1 LGERRSAAVE
11 EAIDRAAQLIAGATG
26 EIALACH
33 VSPDGDALGSLLAL
47 HLLCRDHDV
56 ASVGG
61 WSERFEVAPHYRYLP
76 GLDTC
81 TKPADYPREPQLL
94 VTFDCGSLRR
104 LGDLE
109 TPARWAGDHGDL
121 LVIDH
126 HGTNERFGTVNLVDE
141 TAAATAVLVRDL
153 ATRLGWPLTRDVAA
167 CLYTGLVTD
176 TGRFQYASTT
186 PAVFELAEE
195 LSGFGLPIA
204 SMTRQ
209 LFEEHRFVYLQLAG
223 RALAR
228 ARLRPD
234 ASLVVAWLTAEELD
248 EAHVLVDEAEGLI
261 DLVRRASEAE
271 VACVA
276 KETPDGVRVSLRS
289 VTHQEPGGGEWGVD
303 VGAIAVGLGG
313 GGHRYAAGFTM
324 TRPVEE
330 VLGLVEDA
338 VLAAGPPDRPRGATG

>member
-1 LGERRSAAVE
+1 LGDVRRGEVAA
-11 EAIDRAAQLIAGATG
+11 AIERAADLITGARG
-26 EIALACH
+26 EVALACH

-47 HLLCRDHDV
+47 HLLCRSQGV
-56 ASVGG
+56 PSIAG
-61 WSERFEVAPHYRYLP
+61 WSEPFAVAPHYRFLP

-81 TKPADYPREPQLL
+81 TKPADYPKEPPLL
-94 VTFDCGSLRR
+94 FTFDCGSLPR

-109 TPARWAGDHGDL
+109 PAATWAREHGDL
-121 LVIDH
+121 VVVDH
-126 HGTNERFGTVNLVDE
+126 HGTNERFGTCNLVDAS
-141 TAAATAVLVRDL
+141 AAATAVLVRDL
-153 ATRLGWPLTRDVAA
+153 ARHLGWPLTRDAAA

-186 PAVFELAEE
+186 PAVFELAQE
-195 LSGFGLPIA
+195 LATFGLPIA

-234 ASLVVAWLTAEELD
+234 ASLVLAWLTADELTD
-248 EAHVLVDEAEGLI
+248 AHVLVDEAEGLI

-276 KETPDGVRVSLRS
+276 KETRDGVRVSLRS
-289 VTHQEPGGGEWGVD
+289 ITHQEPDGTEWGVD
-303 VGAIAVGLGG
+303 VGAIAATLGG

-324 TRPVEE
+324 DRPVDE
-330 VLGLVEDA
+330 VLRVVEEC
-338 VLAAGPPDRPRGATG
+338 VLAAGPADRPRGATG